1 MTNNDRLTLS
11 FTLNL
16 QEGTSDKF
24 YVATMTG
31 DTITINYGR
40 VYSSGQWVEKCW
52 GTPEAAAKE
61 FYRLARDKMRKG
73 YRVAEVSVGDD
84 AEVSRLRRAMFSR
97 EYGSIQ
103 RERAEINLDRGAAMI
118 TNIASTEPDEDMLF
132 DSMFADGDAELISAL
147 ARSHP
152 AVGENDVAG
161 LGAWLS
167 GAKAMGGLAFA
178 TAS

>member
-1 MTNNDRLTLS
+1 MTNSDRLTCS

-24 YVATMTG
+24 YFAELSG
-31 DTITINYGR
+31 DSITVRYGR
-40 VYSSGQWVEKCW
+40 MYSRGQEMTKCW

-61 FYRLARDKMRKG
+61 FFRLARDKMRKG
-73 YRVAEVSVGDD
+73 YRIAKAEIVAVSERHYPQFVH
-84 AEVSRLRRAMFSR
+84 AR
-97 EYGSIQ
+97 EYGSVQ
-103 RERAEINLDRGAAMI
+103 RERAEITLEIGAHMIDNLTLA
-118 TNIASTEPDEDMLF
+118 EPDENLLF
-132 DSMFADGDAELISAL
+132 DSMFADGDAELVSVL

-152 AVGENDVAG
+152 AVGDSDVAG

-167 GAKAMGGLAFA
+167 GAKAMGGYALA